1 MSAIIRFVAPGQL
14 SFLPAGKS
22 SLFEHLEPKPT
33 RLSLIREPEPPLWKL
48 ARRAVSPKFALI
60 ELFILVVF
68 LTVALVMTAS
78 CLAELAHLIKSDAVR
93 MWSRRRLPQPG
104 SPGPRAKKSQSR
116 RQANNVF
123 PIITSAKWTTIKS
136 CWLQY
141 F

>member
-1 MSAIIRFVAPGQL
+1 MSAIIKLVAPGQL

-33 RLSLIREPEPPLWKL
+33 RLSPIQEPEPPLWKL
-48 ARRAVSPKFALI
+48 ATRAVSPKFALI

-93 MWSRRRLPQPG
+93 H
-104 SPGPRAKKSQSR
+104 
-116 RQANNVF
+116 VV
-123 PIITSAKWTTIKS
+123 TTAIAAAG
-136 CWLQY
+136 
-141 F
+141 